1 MRFHA
6 IEGDRTALRAVLA
19 TIASKRVAGVT
30 VQPPWPQIMLDGVG
44 IEASDI
50 VVLDI
55 ALIAGRIAS
64 VQLLIAPLRGL
75 IVNDLAIKGVTG
87 LEAPTANEKVET
99 MTVVFTQCLV
109 PAFEAVPDV
118 VLVVERDGALVRLGP
133 ANRPRDN

>member
-6 IEGDRTALRAVLA
+6 IEGDREALRAVLA
-19 TIASKRVAGVT
+19 RIASTPVAGMS
-30 VQPPWPQIMLDGVG
+30 VQPPWPPIALDGVG

-50 VVLDI
+50 VGLDLVLI
-55 ALIAGRIAS
+55 SGRVAS
-64 VQLLIAPLRGL
+64 VQLLITPLRAL
-75 IVNDLAIKGVTG
+75 VVNDLAVRCATG
-87 LEAPTANEKVET
+87 LEAPTANEKIEA

-118 VLVVERDGALVRLGP
+118 VLVVERDGELVRLGP